1 MPPPGASKFT
11 GLLSDKDKDDVTDA
25 LSSGDAEVRAMVG
38 QVLGGLLSG
47 YQDKIVR
54 DQESKNKKSSEKFG
68 DLEFTA
74 EVKSKLGPNMAG
86 YYSPLLDNPSKFI
99 HVLKQ
104 KEKVHPDDLLSLD
117 EWVGGF
123 RSRRVNSKTGEPY
136 STVPLDLVL
145 AQTLGP
151 NWHAKKQNPHQG
163 SPLGVFKKQA
173 VHPGHVYFSPKALTG
188 AWDPKD
194 PSLKGHPM
202 DIIGHEL
209 GHSARLGLLGTMLD
223 EEGNPVNEEAIQRY
237 EDALYGLSPAM
248 KTQAITHMPFNETT
262 ATHAPLAWGK
272 SMQRLQ
278 NKPNEWATPGGLA
291 PTLNTLFEGG
301 QFDRY
306 GRASRRDEERRG
318 AYW

>member
-11 GLLSDKDKDDVTDA
+11 GLLSDKDEDDVVDA
-25 LSSGDAEVRAMVG
+25 VSSGDAETRAMVG
-38 QVLGGLLSG
+38 QILGGLLSG

-104 KEKVHPDDLLSLD
+104 KEKVHPDDLTALD
-117 EWVGGF
+117 KWVGGF
-123 RSRRVNSKTGEPY
+123 YSRKNNPSVT
-136 STVPLDLVL
+136 LDYVL
-145 AQTLGP
+145 NQTLGP

-163 SPLGVFKKQA
+163 SPVGVFKKQA
-173 VHPGHVYFSPKALTG
+173 IQPGHLYLSPKALTG
-188 AWDPKD
+188 GWDPKD

-209 GHSARLGLLGTMLD
+209 GHSARVGLLGTMLD

-237 EDALYGLSPAM
+237 EDALYGFSPAM
-248 KTQAITHMPFNETT
+248 KWQAQKHMPFNKTT
-262 ATHAPLAWGK
+262 ENAPLAWGK

-278 NKPNEWATPGGLA
+278 NKPNEWATPYGLE
-291 PTLNTLFEGG
+291 PTLDTLFDKD
-301 QFDRY
+301 QWDRY
-306 GRASRRDEERRG
+306 GPRQRRG